1 MEVRRRAEAA
11 RTCIK
16 DEEGLKIELK
26 ADEDGELEEDD
37 DDDESGDEDFDPD
50 ALDEDASGRDSD
62 DSRCSDGEGDGSGA
76 DSDAENEPVR
86 RAEKTVE
93 KVNAR
98 SPVQKRKAA
107 AIAASKITEEVN
119 DKGRGYFRAQG
130 FDVVSCARITPAR
143 QFAEVAPAELYAWIK
158 ANVPRQAEA
167 VFIGGNG
174 LRAIGVI
181 ESLEKALGRPVL
193 TANQVAFWQALRLV
207 GMTSKVRHHGR
218 IFTIRGNQ

>member
-26 ADEDGELEEDD
+26 ADENGELEEDD

-86 RAEKTVE
+86 RAEKIVE

-119 DKGRGYFRAQG
+119 DKLPVRKYKSETES
-130 FDVVSCARITPAR
+130 V
-143 QFAEVAPAELYAWIK
+143 
-158 ANVPRQAEA
+158 AEA
-167 VFIGGNG
+167 ADIP
-174 LRAIGVI
+174 
-181 ESLEKALGRPVL
+181 ESKKI
-193 TANQVAFWQALRLV
+193 
-207 GMTSKVRHHGR
+207 KVEGFED
-218 IFTIRGNQ
+218 IFVKDEA